1 MIARVNAPRR
11 SRLNALA
18 VACCVSLSTTPVMAD
33 DISAFYSGRT
43 ISMIVASGPGGGY
56 DLYARTLVR
65 HYGRHI
71 PGNPNFAVQYVPGG
85 GGIVAANNVYGLAR
99 RDGSAMGLLASST
112 FLLAAVGDP
121 NTKFDNLKFTFIGNM
136 NEEVD
141 TCSVWHTTG
150 IKSVEDLTTR
160 EVIIG
165 TAGPGSNS
173 QTFPLGM
180 NSVLGMKFKAI
191 PGYHGGAQIRT
202 TAMERG
208 ELQGTCGIFVS
219 TLGAQF
225 PKQLADGHLRVVL
238 QMGLSRHPDYKDV
251 PNALELAKTS
261 DGRAALELL
270 FAQLALGRPVLAPP
284 DIPADR
290 AAALQKAF
298 NATMTDPQFVEEAT
312 KTRVELRWFGADRMK
327 EVMERMEA
335 APKNVKEDVRK
346 LLGPS

>member
-1 MIARVNAPRR
+1 MSPIRAIGGALSCVMLAGATAP
-11 SRLNALA
+11 ATADA
-18 VACCVSLSTTPVMAD
+18 VAE
-33 DISAFYSGRT
+33 FYAGKT

-65 HYGRHI
+65 HYPRNI
-71 PGNPNFAVQYVPGG
+71 PGNPNMVIQYVPGG

-99 RDGSAMGLLASST
+99 RDGTGMGMLASST
-112 FLLAAVGDP
+112 FLLAAVGDA

-150 IKSVEDLTTR
+150 IKSAEDIKLR

-173 QTFPLGM
+173 QTFPLAM
-180 NSVLGMKFKAI
+180 NSALGMKFKAI
-191 PGYHGGAQIRT
+191 PGYQGGAQIRT

-219 TLGAQF
+219 TLNAQF
-225 PKQLADGHLRVVL
+225 PQQLSEGQLKVVL
-238 QMGLSRHPDYKDV
+238 QMGLSRHPAYKDIL
-251 PNALELAKTS
+251 NALEMAT
-261 DGRAALELL
+261 DPNGRAALELL
-270 FAQLALGRPVLAPP
+270 FAQLALGRPVLGPP

-290 AAALQKAF
+290 AAALQKSF
-298 NATMTDPQFVEEAT
+298 DATMNDPQFRAEAE
-312 KTRVELRWFGADRMK
+312 KTRVELRWFGAARMK

-335 APKNVKEDVRK
+335 APKPVKDDVRK
-346 LLGPS
+346 LLNVQ

>member
-1 MIARVNAPRR
+1 MIG
-11 SRLNALA
+11 
-18 VACCVSLSTTPVMAD
+18 STTRAMSLACGFAALFAGAATADPVAE
-33 DISAFYSGRT
+33 FYAGKT

-65 HYGRHI
+65 HYPRLI
-71 PGNPNFAVQYVPGG
+71 PGAPNMVIQYVPGG

-99 RDGSAMGLLASST
+99 RDGTGMGMLASST
-112 FLLAAVGDP
+112 FLLAAVGDA
-121 NTKFDNLKFTFIGNM
+121 NTKFDNLKFTYIGNM

-150 IKSVEDLTTR
+150 IKSVEDLKTR

-180 NSVLGMKFKAI
+180 NSVLGFKFKAI
-191 PGYHGGAQIRT
+191 PGYQGGAQIRT

-219 TLGAQF
+219 TLNAQF
-225 PKQLADGHLRVVL
+225 PKQLADGDLRVIL
-238 QMGLSRHPDYKDV
+238 QMGLARHPAYKDV
-251 PNALELAKTS
+251 PNALELAT
-261 DGRAALELL
+261 DPNGRAALELL
-270 FAQLALGRPVLAPP
+270 FAQLALGRPVLGPP
-284 DIPADR
+284 EIPADR

-298 NATMTDPQFVEEAT
+298 DATMNDAQFRAEAE
-312 KTRVELRWFGADRMK
+312 KTRVELRWFGAARMK

-335 APKNVKEDVRK
+335 APQPVKDDVRK
-346 LLGPS
+346 LLNVK

>member
-1 MIARVNAPRR
+1 MSFAMNRVG
-11 SRLNALA
+11 ALA
-18 VACCVSLSTTPVMAD
+18 AACIVSAAGSSVADPVAD
-33 DISAFYSGRT
+33 FYKGRT
-43 ISMIVASGPGGGY
+43 VAMLVASGPGGGY

-65 HYGRHI
+65 HYPRHI
-71 PGNPNFAVQYVPGG
+71 PGNPNIVIQYVPGG
-85 GGIVAANNVYGLAR
+85 GGIVAANTLYSVTP
-99 RDGSAMGLLASST
+99 RDGTGMGLLASST
-112 FLLAAVGDP
+112 FLLAAVGDK

-150 IKSVEDLTTR
+150 IKSADDLKTR

-180 NSVLGMKFKAI
+180 NSVLGMKFKSI

-219 TLGAQF
+219 TMNAQF
-225 PKQLADGHLRVVL
+225 PKQLADGHLKVIL
-238 QMGLSRHPDYKDV
+238 QMGLSRHPAYKDV
-251 PNALELAKTS
+251 PNALEMAT
-261 DGRAALELL
+261 DPNGRAALELL
-270 FAQLALGRPVLAPP
+270 FAQLALGRPILGPP
-284 DIPADR
+284 EIPAER
-290 AAALQKAF
+290 AAALQKGF
-298 NATMTDPQFVEEAT
+298 DATMDDPQFRTESQ
-312 KTRVELRWFGADRMK
+312 KTGVELRWFGAARMK

-335 APKNVKEDVRK
+335 APQPVKDDVRK
-346 LLGPS
+346 LLNAH

>member
-1 MIARVNAPRR
+1 MSFAMNRVG
-11 SRLNALA
+11 ALA
-18 VACCVSLSTTPVMAD
+18 AACIACAAGSSVADPVAD
-33 DISAFYSGRT
+33 FYKGRT
-43 ISMIVASGPGGGY
+43 VAMLVASGPGGGY

-65 HYGRHI
+65 HYPRHI
-71 PGNPNFAVQYVPGG
+71 PGNPNIVIQYVPGG
-85 GGIVAANNVYGLAR
+85 GGIVAANTLYSVTP
-99 RDGSAMGLLASST
+99 RDGTGMGLLASST
-112 FLLAAVGDP
+112 FLLAAVGDK

-150 IKSVEDLTTR
+150 IKSADDLKTR

-180 NSVLGMKFKAI
+180 NSVLGMKFKSI

-219 TLGAQF
+219 TMNAQF
-225 PKQLADGHLRVVL
+225 PKQLADGHLKVIL
-238 QMGLSRHPDYKDV
+238 QMGLSRHPAYKDV
-251 PNALELAKTS
+251 PNALEMAT
-261 DGRAALELL
+261 DPNGRAALELL
-270 FAQLALGRPVLAPP
+270 FAQLALGRPILGPP
-284 DIPADR
+284 EIPAER
-290 AAALQKAF
+290 AAALQKGF
-298 NATMTDPQFVEEAT
+298 DATMDDPQFRSESQ
-312 KTRVELRWFGADRMK
+312 KTGVELRWFGAARMK

-335 APKNVKEDVRK
+335 APQPVKADVRK
-346 LLGPS
+346 LLNVQ

>member
-1 MIARVNAPRR
+1 MAFARKSAY
-11 SRLNALA
+11 ALA
-18 VACCVSLSTTPVMAD
+18 SALLACAATSATADPVAD
-33 DISAFYSGRT
+33 FYKGKT
-43 ISMIVASGPGGGY
+43 VAMLVASGPGGGY

-65 HYGRHI
+65 HYPRHI
-71 PGNPNFAVQYVPGG
+71 PGNPNIVIQYVPGG
-85 GGIVAANNVYGLAR
+85 GGIVAANTLYGVTP
-99 RDGSAMGLLASST
+99 RDGTGMGLLASST
-112 FLLAAVGDP
+112 FLLAAVGDK

-150 IKSVEDLTTR
+150 IKSVEDLKSR

-180 NSVLGMKFKAI
+180 NSVLGLKFKSI

-219 TLGAQF
+219 TMNAQF
-225 PKQLADGHLRVVL
+225 PKQLADGHLKVIL
-238 QMGLSRHPDYKDV
+238 QMGLSRHPAYKDV
-251 PNALELAKTS
+251 PNALELAM
-261 DGRAALELL
+261 DPNGRSALELL
-270 FAQLALGRPVLAPP
+270 FAQLALGRPILGPP

-290 AAALQKAF
+290 AAALQKGF
-298 NATMTDPQFVEEAT
+298 DATMNDPQFRAEAE
-312 KTRVELRWFGADRMK
+312 KTRVELRWFAASRMK

-335 APKNVKEDVRK
+335 APKAVKDDVRK
-346 LLGPS
+346 LLNVQ

>member
-1 MIARVNAPRR
+1 MLRMKTSAWAFACAMASGAVTPA
-11 SRLNALA
+11 SADA
-18 VACCVSLSTTPVMAD
+18 VADFFA
-33 DISAFYSGRT
+33 GKT

-65 HYGRHI
+65 HYPRLI
-71 PGNPNFAVQYVPGG
+71 PGSPSMVIQYVPGG
-85 GGIVAANNVYGLAR
+85 GGIVAANNVYSLAR
-99 RDGSAMGLLASST
+99 RDGTGMGMLASST

-150 IKSVEDLTTR
+150 IRSAEDLKKR

-180 NSVLGMKFKAI
+180 NSVLGMRFKAI
-191 PGYHGGAQIRT
+191 AGYQGGAQIRT

-219 TLGAQF
+219 TLNAQF
-225 PKQLADGHLRVVL
+225 AQQLSDGHLRVVL
-238 QMGLSRHPDYKDV
+238 QMGLSRHPAYKDV
-251 PNALELAKTS
+251 PNALEMAT
-261 DGRAALELL
+261 DPNGRASLELL
-270 FAQLALGRPVLAPP
+270 FAQLALGRPILGPP

-298 NATMTDPQFVEEAT
+298 DATMDDPQFRSEAE
-312 KTRVELRWFGADRMK
+312 KTRVELRWFGAARMK

-335 APKNVKEDVRK
+335 APKAVKEDVRK
-346 LLGPS
+346 LLSAQ